1 MTWEGKIINRYLQGN
16 EGQVREQT
24 QEPKASCSLATLLS
38 AGKQSCYDSP
48 ERRKDSP
55 DPRPHKEM
63 TSVPS
68 MAGKSFLGRGCQET
82 KNSPIN
88 AMVTFHYRPI
98 THWFPMGGER
108 RTAFQAGSKTT
119 PLIQPKLRRSRRG
132 LRKKIHEAR

>member
-1 MTWEGKIINRYLQGN
+1 MTWEGKIINRYLRGN

-24 QEPKASCSLATLLS
+24 QVPKAWCSLATLLS
-38 AGKQSCYDSP
+38 AGKQSRYDSP

-88 AMVTFHYRPI
+88 ATVTFHYRPI
-98 THWFPMGGER
+98 THWFPNGGVRGKLHSRQDRRPPPGPAQAEEKPER
-108 RTAFQAGSKTT
+108 TEEEDS
-119 PLIQPKLRRSRRG
+119 
-132 LRKKIHEAR
+132 